1 MQGIK
6 QITDELLKK
15 GCLKNLS
22 DSISKEELRMGFL
35 EFVRLFKERHT
46 QKLKKIEERINQ
58 STVKYVD
65 SETGEE
71 KECTYKELME
81 NNIERS

>member
-1 MQGIK
+1 MQGMK

-15 GCLKNLS
+15 GCVKNLP
-22 DSISKEELRMGFL
+22 DSISKEKLRMEFL
-35 EFVRLFKERHT
+35 EFVRLFKDRHT
-46 QKLKKIEERINQ
+46 QKLKDIEERINQ

-65 SETGEE
+65 PETGEE

-81 NNIERS
+81 NSIERS